1 MKRFLTCRII
11 ALAVL
16 LTSCAPVT
24 DRLSKVVRIIDG
36 DTIEIAGGIRIR
48 YFGID
53 APEVYTRGEAYGR
66 EASAANREFVE
77 GEAVAGSLLS
87 KVRLVSGIRHRERR
101 GWRI

>member
-1 MKRFLTCRII
+1 VKRFLTCRII

-24 DRLSKVVRIIDG
+24 DRLSKVVRI
-36 DTIEIAGGIRIR
+36 R

-53 APEVYTRGEAYGR
+53 APEVYPRGEAYGR

-77 GEAVAGSLLS
+77 GTAVAGSLLS
-87 KVRLVSGIRHRERR
+87 KPRMVSGIRHRERR

>member
-11 ALAVL
+11 ALAAL

-24 DRLSKVVRIIDG
+24 DRLSKVVRIL
-36 DTIEIAGGIRIR
+36 AGGIGVRH
-48 YFGID
+48 FGID
-53 APEVYTRGEAYGR
+53 APEVFPRGEAYDR

-77 GEAVAGSLLS
+77 GEAMAGSLLS
-87 KVRLVSGIRHRERR
+87 KQRLVSGIRHRERR